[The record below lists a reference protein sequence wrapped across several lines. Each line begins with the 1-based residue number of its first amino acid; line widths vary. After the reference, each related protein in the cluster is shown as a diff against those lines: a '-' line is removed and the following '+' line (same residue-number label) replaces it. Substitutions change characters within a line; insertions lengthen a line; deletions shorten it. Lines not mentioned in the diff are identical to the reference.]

1 MYPRANLLI
10 NNVFLKP
17 SFVLFDIWRE
27 EFYSSS
33 DYELIASQPDNRMS
47 RRACEESTNNQ
58 LSCETIVV
66 QI

>member
-10 NNVFLKP
+10 NNVFLKL
-17 SFVLFDIWRE
+17 LFSLFNIWRE
-27 EFYSSS
+27 RFYSSS
-33 DYELIASQPDNRMS
+33 DYELIESQPDNRMS
-47 RRACEESTNNQ
+47 RTACADNQ